1 MITFVTQMKKHRK
14 NILAIG
20 LLLLFTFGG
29 VGVPI
34 HQVYCHCKD
43 QLVASLA
50 CPDDPCQSGGCL
62 DASGATDCA
71 DCKIIYLK
79 ADLSLVLTKE
89 KSLITTKALIP
100 MLSFPPLPK
109 VKSTS
114 SQILP
119 DNFLSLHRPSGNDLL
134 SVIQVFLC

>member
-1 MITFVTQMKKHRK
+1 MKKHRK

-20 LLLLFTFGG
+20 LLMLFTIGG

-50 CPDDPCQSGGCL
+50 CPDDPCQNGGCL

-79 ADLSLVLTKE
+79 ADLSIVLTKG
-89 KSLITTKALIP
+89 KNKAPAKALITLP
-100 MLSFPPLPK
+100 VRPALPQFIPTSFA
-109 VKSTS
+109 VH
-114 SQILP
+114 P
-119 DNFLSLHRPSGNDLL
+119 DLTYSFHRPSGNDFLP
-134 SVIQVFLC
+134 VIQVFLC